1 MKSSISAGALHAINP
16 CSERGQAMRITYW
29 GRRPPDLI
37 PPKALLPQVS
47 HAAAFLALAGISAV
61 GNKGKDEQ
69 QCIQ

>member
-1 MKSSISAGALHAINP
+1 
-16 CSERGQAMRITYW
+16 MRITYW

-69 QCIQ
+69 QCIR